1 MAGIEGAGMSGGGSS
16 GPEGQGPEKIQAG
29 AFGLMAR
36 AQYAAMAR
44 LRWHMFTNGLRFRK
58 GALELGVRTLGYLVY
73 GCTGLGLCAGV
84 SVASYLL
91 VSNNKWPFVPI
102 LFWGVF
108 LIWQMV
114 PVMMASF
121 QEQFDLGILLRFPV
135 SFGSYFLLYTVFGL
149 ADVSTILGGLCC
161 LGIWIGTTLAL
172 PGLFLWTTLALG
184 VFAVFNI
191 LLVRAIFAWIDRWL
205 AQRKTR
211 EILTAVFLVLA
222 LSMQLLNPALHNF
235 PKRHPTRASQNQR
248 VDDFN
253 KMQAQYGPWLKTA
266 NAVQRWLPPG
276 LAEFSMREAAGQQSG
291 EALGSLGMLGLFTL
305 AAGGV
310 LATRLRAEYRGE
322 NLGHAPG
329 RSKKAPKRNREP
341 ATAAAS
347 ARPTD
352 AGWLG
357 KGSGPI
363 FAVMGKELRT
373 LMRSVPQLYVLGAP
387 LLMVFIFGSMFRS
400 NGVAGHTFAFALPL
414 CMAYSMLGFTQ
425 LFSNNLGAEG
435 AGVQLIFL
443 SPTPIHTV
451 LLAKNLFHAMVFCVD
466 VLLAGILVCL
476 RLGPP
481 NGAVLAGTIGWV
493 LFALPVNLAVG
504 NVFSITMPYRVNL
517 GRLTRQRGSQA
528 NALLSLLAQL
538 GVVCVGAVVF
548 GICWYFDKL
557 WLAAP
562 IFLVLACAAV
572 FTWLRMLRNADAM
585 ANRRRDSLI
594 ETLVKTA

>member
-1 MAGIEGAGMSGGGSS
+1 MVGIEGAGINGAGAP
-16 GPEGQGPEKIQAG
+16 GPDERQPEKIQAG
-29 AFGLMAR
+29 AFGSTAY
-36 AQYAAMAR
+36 AQYTAMAR
-44 LRWHMFTNGLRFRK
+44 LRWQMFANGLRFKR
-58 GALELGVRTLGYLVY
+58 GALELGARTLGYLVY
-73 GCTGLGLCAGV
+73 GCTGLGLCVGV
-84 SVASYLL
+84 GVAAYLL
-91 VSNNKWPFVPI
+91 ISAQQWAYMPI
-102 LFWGVF
+102 LFWGVL

-121 QEQFDLGILLRFPV
+121 QEQFDLGVLLRFPV
-135 SFGSYFLLYTVFGL
+135 SFGSYFLLYAVFGL

-161 LGIWIGTTLAL
+161 LGIWVGTTLAL
-172 PGLFLWTTLALG
+172 PGVFVWTTLAQG
-184 VFAVFNI
+184 VFALFNI

-211 EILTAVFLVLA
+211 EILTAVFLLLA

-235 PKRHPTRASQNQR
+235 PKRHGKHTDPSQR
-248 VDDFN
+248 VGDFN
-253 KMQAQYGPWLKTA
+253 KLQAQYGPWLKTV
-266 NAVQRWLPPG
+266 NDVQRWLPPG
-276 LAEFSMREAAGQQSG
+276 LAEFSLREAAHQQPG
-291 EALGSLGMLGLFTL
+291 AALGSLGMLGLFTL

-310 LATRLRAEYRGE
+310 LGTRLRAEYRGE
-322 NLGHAPG
+322 NLGQAPG
-329 RSKKAPKRNREP
+329 RNKKTPKRSREP

-347 ARPTD
+347 IGRAE

-357 KGSGPI
+357 EGSGPI

-400 NGVAGHTFAFALPL
+400 NAVAGHTFAMALPL

-435 AGVQLIFL
+435 AGIQLIFL

-451 LLAKNLFHAMVFCVD
+451 MLAKNLFQAMVFCVD
-466 VLLAGILVCL
+466 VLLAGLLVCL

-481 NGAVLAGTIGWV
+481 NGAVLAGTTAWV

-504 NVFSITMPYRVNL
+504 NIFSLTMPYRVNL

-538 GVVCVGAVVF
+538 GVVFAGAVVF

-557 WLAAP
+557 WLTAP

-572 FTWLRMLRNADAM
+572 FAWLRMLSNTDAM
-585 ANRRRDSLI
+585 ANRRRDALI

>member
-1 MAGIEGAGMSGGGSS
+1 LEGTGLSGSVA
-16 GPEGQGPEKIQAG
+16 QGPERFHAG
-29 AFGLMAR
+29 TFGLLAR
-36 AQYAAMAR
+36 AQYAALAR
-44 LRWHMFTNGLRFRK
+44 LRWQMFANGLRFRK
-58 GALELGVRTLGYLVY
+58 GALELGARTLGYFIY
-73 GCTGLGLCAGV
+73 GCTGLSLCTAVG
-84 SVASYLL
+84 VASYLL
-91 VSNNKWPFVPI
+91 VSHQQWRYLPI
-102 LFWGVF
+102 LFWAVF
-108 LIWQMV
+108 FIWQMV

-135 SFGSYFLLYTVFGL
+135 SFGSYFLLYAVFGL

-161 LGIWIGTTLAL
+161 LGIWVGATVAL
-172 PGLFLWTTLALG
+172 PDLVLWTTLALG

-222 LSMQLLNPALHNF
+222 LSLQLLNPALHNF
-235 PKRHPTRASQNQR
+235 SKRHRTRGSQAQR

-253 KMQAQYGPWLKTA
+253 KMQAQYGPWLKTV
-266 NAVQRWLPPG
+266 NDVQRWLPPG
-276 LAEFSMREAAGQQSG
+276 LAEFSLREAAGQQPG
-291 EALGSLGMLGLFTL
+291 EALGSLGTLGLFTI
-305 AAGGV
+305 AAGAV
-310 LATRLRAEYRGE
+310 LLARLRAEYRGE
-322 NLGHAPG
+322 NLGQAPG
-329 RSKKAPKRNREP
+329 RNKKAPKRNREP

-347 ARPTD
+347 ELRSA

-363 FAVMGKELRT
+363 LAVMGKELRT
-373 LMRSVPQLYVLGAP
+373 LTRSVPQLYVLGAP
-387 LLMVFIFGSMFRS
+387 LLMVFVFGGVFRS
-400 NGVAGHTFAFALPL
+400 NGVAGHTFAMALPL

-435 AGVQLIFL
+435 AGIQLIFL

-451 LLAKNLFHAMVFCVD
+451 LLAKNLFHAMVFGLD

-481 NGAVLAGTIGWV
+481 NGAVLSGTICWV

-504 NVFSITMPYRVNL
+504 NIFSITMPYRVNL

-538 GVVCVGAVVF
+538 GVVCVGAAVF
-548 GICWYFDKL
+548 GICWYFDKP

-585 ANRRRDSLI
+585 ANRHRDSLI

>member
-1 MAGIEGAGMSGGGSS
+1 
-16 GPEGQGPEKIQAG
+16 
-29 AFGLMAR
+29 
-36 AQYAAMAR
+36 
-44 LRWHMFTNGLRFRK
+44 
-58 GALELGVRTLGYLVY
+58 VR
-73 GCTGLGLCAGV
+73 
-84 SVASYLL
+84 
-91 VSNNKWPFVPI
+91 
-102 LFWGVF
+102 
-108 LIWQMV
+108 
-114 PVMMASF
+114 
-121 QEQFDLGILLRFPV
+121 
-135 SFGSYFLLYTVFGL
+135 FGSYFLLYAVFGL

-161 LGIWIGTTLAL
+161 LGIWIGTTVAL
-172 PGLFLWTTLALG
+172 PGLVLWTTLALG
-184 VFAVFNI
+184 VFALFNI

-235 PKRHPTRASQNQR
+235 PKRHPTRANQTQR

-253 KMQAQYGPWLKTA
+253 KMQAQYGPWLTTA

-276 LAEFSMREAAGQQSG
+276 LAEFSMREAAGQQPG

-322 NLGHAPG
+322 NLGQAPG
-329 RSKKAPKRNREP
+329 RNKQAPKRNRQP
-341 ATAAAS
+341 AIAVAS
-347 ARPTD
+347 ARPAD

-357 KGSGPI
+357 ESSGPML
-363 FAVMGKELRT
+363 AVMEKELRT

-400 NGVAGHTFAFALPL
+400 NGVAGHTFVMALPL

-451 LLAKNLFHAMVFCVD
+451 LLAKNLFHAMVFSLD
-466 VLLAGILVCL
+466 VLLAGVLVCL
-476 RLGPP
+476 RLGLPS
-481 NGAVLAGTIGWV
+481 GAVLAGTIGWV

-562 IFLVLACAAV
+562 IFLVLACVAV